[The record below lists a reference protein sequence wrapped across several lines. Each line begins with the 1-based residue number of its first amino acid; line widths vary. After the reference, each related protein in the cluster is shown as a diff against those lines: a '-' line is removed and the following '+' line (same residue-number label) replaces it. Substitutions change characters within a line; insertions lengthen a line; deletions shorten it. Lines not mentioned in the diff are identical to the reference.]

1 MKLGPFGFRSLGKSS
16 NKPMEGGLL
25 CTGKWKKSEIKK
37 INSKK
42 KKKIN
47 SKVGL
52 NKKK

>member
-1 MKLGPFGFRSLGKSS
+1 MKLGPFWFRSLGKSS

-25 CTGKWKKSEIKK
+25 CTGKWKKSEIKRL
-37 INSKK
+37 ILKK

>member
-1 MKLGPFGFRSLGKSS
+1 
-16 NKPMEGGLL
+16 MEGGLL
-25 CTGKWKKSEIKK
+25 CIGKWKKSEIKK